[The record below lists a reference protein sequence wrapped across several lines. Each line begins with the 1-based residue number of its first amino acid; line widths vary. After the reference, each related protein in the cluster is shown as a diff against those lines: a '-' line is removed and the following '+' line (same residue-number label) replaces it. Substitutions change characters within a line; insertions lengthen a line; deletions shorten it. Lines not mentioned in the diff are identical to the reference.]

1 MLKTFSIGGVH
12 PPDYKLSAGKPILDL
27 VPPPI
32 VTIPLSMHLGMPA
45 KPMVNKGDAVKVGQ
59 LIAQGDGFV
68 SANIHSSVSG
78 KVLKIDKIPDS
89 SGYKSD
95 AIIIEVAGD
104 DWIENIDRSNEL
116 SNERSASSSEIIKKI
131 NEAGIV
137 GMGGAA
143 FPSHVKLTIPR
154 GKKADHL
161 IINGVE
167 CEPYL
172 TSDHALM
179 MEKGEEIMI
188 GITLLMNVIQV
199 KKAIIG
205 IESNKAD
212 AIEHLTAICGRYEG
226 ISVQPLKVKYPQGGE
241 KQLINAILERKVPS
255 GGLPVDIGAIVF
267 NVGTAFAVYE
277 AVQKNKPL
285 IERIVT
291 VTGKSVSKPSNFRVR
306 MGTPIKALIE
316 AIGGLPE
323 DTGKLINGGPMM
335 GKALANPEIP
345 VVKGT
350 SGIVILSESESKRK
364 DGQACIRCSKCLS
377 VCPMGLEPYL
387 LMALSQRSLTERL
400 EKNKVLDCIEC
411 GSCSYT
417 CPAGRPLLDYIR
429 LGKSMVRKIL
439 RTRKK

>member
-1 MLKTFSIGGVH
+1 
-12 PPDYKLSAGKPILDL
+12 
-27 VPPPI
+27 
-32 VTIPLSMHLGMPA
+32 
-45 KPMVNKGDAVKVGQ
+45 
-59 LIAQGDGFV
+59 
-68 SANIHSSVSG
+68 
-78 KVLKIDKIPDS
+78 
-89 SGYKSD
+89 
-95 AIIIEVAGD
+95 
-104 DWIENIDRSNEL
+104 
-116 SNERSASSSEIIKKI
+116 
-131 NEAGIV
+131 
-137 GMGGAA
+137 
-143 FPSHVKLTIPR
+143 
-154 GKKADHL
+154 
-161 IINGVE
+161 
-167 CEPYL
+167 
-172 TSDHALM
+172 
-179 MEKGEEIMI
+179 
-188 GITLLMNVIQV
+188 MNVIQV